1 MDGSILKK
9 RLLLAFGATLVI
21 GALFFWLVDLDK
33 VIEILREADWRYLA
47 AAIAALLFG
56 YLLMA
61 VRWKGLVGNEL
72 GFLPAFH
79 STNLGNL
86 VNSLT
91 PIPEVAVRIFLTGR
105 EAGMNYP
112 GTTSGIIV
120 ERSLEQ
126 VMRVTALLIALL
138 TGYVISFSTG
148 SILLNLGLVI
158 IIFVLI
164 SLILRRA
171 DRVVA
176 WGRIHLARLPWI
188 DQRRS
193 DQILKDLME
202 GLNFAGNPKQV
213 RSGWVLSVGTWGFF
227 FLFAYL
233 ALMGLNISHSP
244 EKLAAIAL
252 LTLAVAPPSSPG
264 MPGLYQATIVGALSL
279 VAGFNPVQMTAYA
292 ITVHILQVVLLL
304 VLGGWGLLGTNIS
317 FRNMLRRSQT
327 VVVEQEMSVG
337 D

>member
-1 MDGSILKK
+1 LRK
-9 RLLLAFGATLVI
+9 RLLLAFGATLII

-33 VIEILREADWRYLA
+33 VVEILRVADWRYLA
-47 AAIAALLFG
+47 AGVAALLCG

-61 VRWKGLVGNEL
+61 VRWRFLLGNRP

-79 STNLGNL
+79 ATNLGNL

-105 EAGMNYP
+105 EAGMTIP
-112 GTTSGIIV
+112 GTTSGMVV

-126 VMRVTALLIALL
+126 IMRVTALLIALL

-148 SILLNLGLVI
+148 SVLLNVGLVLG
-158 IIFVLI
+158 IFVFITL
-164 SLILRRA
+164 LLRRA
-171 DRVVA
+171 DRVIA

-188 DQRRS
+188 DQPRA
-193 DQILKDLME
+193 DHILTDLME

-213 RSGWVLSVGTWGFF
+213 TSGWLLSLGTWGFF

-233 ALMGLNISHSP
+233 ALMGLNVSHSV
-244 EKLAAIAL
+244 EKLVAIAL

-279 VAGFNPVQMTAYA
+279 VAGFNPVSHFIYCR
-292 ITVHILQVVLLL
+292 LSPFCS
-304 VLGGWGLLGTNIS
+304 WGHGDYSDLIFPSKVSSRSRNRLSLSKRQRWGIS
-317 FRNMLRRSQT
+317 AHRPETIS
-327 VVVEQEMSVG
+327 
-337 D
+337 